1 MSTKLPWKQT
11 IDQSDHQWAFHLE
24 LRLNCR
30 YSWQETI
37 YHGDDDAHICSTRM
51 TPHDHRASFS
61 GELLVTPTHKLSFSN
76 SSLVS
81 SGSSLSECYSRL
93 SSVASVSGVSS
104 SSIPIVETPSAYA
117 NRFGAQSPRIEINTT
132 TQSPSPLL
140 AEDVSAAMQNQLII
154 TGNVSNDRPG
164 VVFSLRKLGQPA
176 LLGEAL
182 RSELTTRPKYHKRA
196 TSAPL
201 LDSRMTTSASDTLN
215 DRHPA
220 SSSTEL
226 VMGRSTPKSLRTQ
239 AEEAKPNMAATYQD
253 VDSDHRL
260 HPALR
265 NGQTSAAIDML
276 LSRGAVLQPQEQISD
291 QTSDITSLAQSTR
304 DVITREASLEALS
317 PASMV
322 PLEEEPRCMF
332 VNDCQTGSQLRKA
345 ISHLFGRNKACT
357 LRIPKQVWVYYCR
370 KHYQR
375 IRYRNA
381 KTYPL
386 NQMYLVKMQ
395 INRLQRWSNENQ
407 RQGTGPYIKL
417 WTLALR
423 KREQSR
429 LDKEGG
435 AAEEGE
441 DESVETPNSSAAPDW
456 IIQRLGTGYTTEQM
470 LEVADRLYLEI
481 ENGTLG
487 QVPEVEFLPD
497 ITESEAGN
505 IAKLVRSRK
514 QARVATTAVEGKAS
528 KRRSSE
534 DADCVSHGDSSLLV
548 QHEAVESVNASRKR
562 ICLSPLGA
570 DSPQHPLQMPLPS
583 TASSYATS
591 HVLASSAGA
600 ESAVP
605 RTLPTAPKS
614 QVSSPGHSQGPI
626 THMYGLSSSE
636 FRRPNGLGG
645 FYSHGQQ
652 QHPAQYR
659 GGTESLLQRNRDQY
673 YQQRLPSIAH
683 LAGASDLR
691 DSDSA
696 IPPFRGSWTSINED
710 TNMTRVPR
718 LRSYSENIPTSQP
731 VLEYPR
737 PSSSGTSQFGSTY
750 FDNRVAASLTYEPN
764 ARNYSREQWP
774 ESGHAYAP
782 AWPQRSSALQQHH
795 YYDQVTRPQLDSLR
809 TPAYLGRAKQR
820 PSAERVE

>member
-1 MSTKLPWKQT
+1 
-11 IDQSDHQWAFHLE
+11 
-24 LRLNCR
+24 
-30 YSWQETI
+30 
-37 YHGDDDAHICSTRM
+37 M
-51 TPHDHRASFS
+51 TPQDHRASFS
-61 GELLVTPTHKLSFSN
+61 GEVSAASNHKLSFSN
-76 SSLVS
+76 SSFVS

-104 SSIPIVETPSAYA
+104 SSIPIIDTPSVYA
-117 NRFGAQSPRIEINTT
+117 KPFGAQSPQIDLDITA
-132 TQSPSPLL
+132 QCPSPRLIEEL
-140 AEDVSAAMQNQLII
+140 SAAKRNQLIV
-154 TGNVSNDRPG
+154 TGNILNDRPG
-164 VVFSLRKLGQPA
+164 VVFSLQKLGQPT

-182 RSELTTRPKYHKRA
+182 RSDLTTRPTYHKRA

-201 LDSRMTTSASDTLN
+201 LDSRMTTSASNTLN
-215 DRHPA
+215 DRYPT
-220 SSSTEL
+220 SLSTEL
-226 VMGRSTPKSLRTQ
+226 AMGSSTPKALRTQ
-239 AEEAKPNMAATYQD
+239 AEEAKPNMAAAYQD
-253 VDSDHRL
+253 ADPDHRL

-265 NGQTSAAIDML
+265 NGQTSAAIDTL
-276 LSRGAVLQPQEQISD
+276 LSRGAVLQPQEQVSD
-291 QTSDITSLAQSTR
+291 QTSDTTSLAQSNL

-317 PASMV
+317 PTSMA

-395 INRLQRWSNENQ
+395 INRLQRWSSENQ

-441 DESVETPNSSAAPDW
+441 DEALEAPNSSAAPDW

-514 QARVATTAVEGKAS
+514 QARTAAPAVEAKAS

-534 DADCVSHGDSSLLV
+534 DADCVSHGEPSLLI
-548 QHEAVESVNASRKR
+548 QHDASESMNTPRKR
-562 ICLSPLGA
+562 IRLSPLGA
-570 DSPQHPLQMPLPS
+570 DFPQHPLRTPLPS
-583 TASSYATS
+583 TVPSYATS
-591 HVLASSAGA
+591 NVLASSAGA
-600 ESAVP
+600 ESSVP
-605 RTLPTAPKS
+605 RTLPTAPKA

-626 THMYGLSSSE
+626 APTYGLSSSE
-636 FRRPNGLGG
+636 FRRPNGFGG
-645 FYSHGQQ
+645 LYSHDQQ
-652 QHPAQYR
+652 QHSVQYR
-659 GGTESLLQRNRDQY
+659 AGTESFLQRNRDPY
-673 YQQRLPSIAH
+673 YHQRLPSIAH
-683 LAGASDLR
+683 LAGASDLQG
-691 DSDSA
+691 SDIA
-696 IPPFRGSWTSINED
+696 IPPFRGSWASINED
-710 TNMTRVPR
+710 PNMPRVPR
-718 LRSYSENIPTSQP
+718 LRSYSDNIPTSQP
-731 VLEYPR
+731 MLEYPR
-737 PSSSGTSQFGSTY
+737 PSSSGTSQFGTTY
-750 FDNRVAASLTYEPN
+750 FDNRAAASLTHEQNP
-764 ARNYSREQWP
+764 RSYSREHWP
-774 ESGHAYAP
+774 ESSHVYAP
-782 AWPQRSSALQQHH
+782 AWPQRSSAQQQHH

-809 TPAYLGRAKQR
+809 APTYLGQAKQR

>member
-1 MSTKLPWKQT
+1 
-11 IDQSDHQWAFHLE
+11 
-24 LRLNCR
+24 
-30 YSWQETI
+30 
-37 YHGDDDAHICSTRM
+37 
-51 TPHDHRASFS
+51 
-61 GELLVTPTHKLSFSN
+61 
-76 SSLVS
+76 
-81 SGSSLSECYSRL
+81 
-93 SSVASVSGVSS
+93 
-104 SSIPIVETPSAYA
+104 
-117 NRFGAQSPRIEINTT
+117 
-132 TQSPSPLL
+132 
-140 AEDVSAAMQNQLII
+140 
-154 TGNVSNDRPG
+154 
-164 VVFSLRKLGQPA
+164 
-176 LLGEAL
+176 
-182 RSELTTRPKYHKRA
+182 
-196 TSAPL
+196 
-201 LDSRMTTSASDTLN
+201 MTTSASDTLN
-215 DRHPA
+215 DRYPA

-239 AEEAKPNMAATYQD
+239 TEEAKPNMAATYQD
-253 VDSDHRL
+253 VDADGRL

-276 LSRGAVLQPQEQISD
+276 LSRGAVLQPQEQVSD
-291 QTSDITSLAQSTR
+291 QASDITSLAQSTR
-304 DVITREASLEALS
+304 DAITREASLEALS
-317 PASMV
+317 PVSMA

-441 DESVETPNSSAAPDW
+441 DESLEAPNSSAAPDW

-497 ITESEAGN
+497 ITEAEAGN
-505 IAKLVRSRK
+505 IAKLARSRK
-514 QARVATTAVEGKAS
+514 QTRTATATATVEAKSS
-528 KRRSSE
+528 KRRSLE
-534 DADCVSHGDSSLLV
+534 DADCVSHGDSSLVV
-548 QHEAVESVNASRKR
+548 QHEAAESVNTSRKR
-562 ICLSPLGA
+562 IRLSPLGA
-570 DSPQHPLQMPLPS
+570 DSPQHPLQMPLS
-583 TASSYATS
+583 SAMSSYAAS

-605 RTLPTAPKS
+605 RTLPPAPKT
-614 QVSSPGHSQGPI
+614 QVSSPGHSQGPVA
-626 THMYGLSSSE
+626 HMYGLSSSE

-645 FYSHGQQ
+645 FYGDNQQ
-652 QHPAQYR
+652 QYPAQYR
-659 GGTESLLQRNRDQY
+659 TGTESLLQRNRDQY

-683 LAGASDLR
+683 LARASDLQN
-691 DSDSA
+691 SDSA
-696 IPPFRGSWTSINED
+696 IPPFRGSWASINED
-710 TNMTRVPR
+710 ANMPRVPR

-731 VLEYPR
+731 MLEYPR
-737 PSSSGTSQFGSTY
+737 PSSSGTSQFGSMY
-750 FDNRVAASLTYEPN
+750 FDNRAAASLTHEPN
-764 ARNYSREQWP
+764 TRSYSREQWP
-774 ESGHAYAP
+774 ESGHVYTP
-782 AWPQRSSALQQHH
+782 AWPQRSSAQQQHH

-809 TPAYLGRAKQR
+809 APAYLGQAKQR
-820 PSAERVE
+820 PPAERVE